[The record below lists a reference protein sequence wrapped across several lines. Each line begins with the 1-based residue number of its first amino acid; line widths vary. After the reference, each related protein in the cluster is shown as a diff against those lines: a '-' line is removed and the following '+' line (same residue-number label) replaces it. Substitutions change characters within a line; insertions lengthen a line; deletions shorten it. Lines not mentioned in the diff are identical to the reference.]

1 MADLAITNAIILTAD
16 ALGTRLEGGTML
28 VENGRIA
35 AIGTNAEFGDA
46 AENATSVIDARG
58 MLVMPGL
65 INTHCHIASTLFRGL
80 VEDLPLEP
88 WLQRIWK
95 AEAAILDPKT
105 THLGSLLGLAEMA
118 LGGVTTVMDMFWHP
132 HDTVRA
138 AREVGMR
145 ISTGGIVFDAPG
157 VTGHTVERRF
167 EDADRF
173 FQDFKDAADVIP
185 AIMPHGAY
193 TVAPDNLKRARALA
207 DRHGGL
213 FCTHAAE
220 TRFEVDDI
228 TSRYGR
234 SVIRHLDHLGLLDE
248 RAVLAHCVHLDS
260 EEIEILARTGAK
272 PSHNPVSNLK
282 LASGIAPVPEML
294 EAGITVSLGTDGA
307 VSGNDLDLWLAMRLA
322 AMLHKGVRGDA
333 RLVST
338 QQALA
343 MATLAGAET
352 LGVSD
357 RIGSLEVGKEADFIM
372 IDLER
377 AHAVPLFDPL
387 THAVFS
393 TNKSDV
399 RHVFVGGKQIV
410 RDRELTGIVLSEVIA
425 EIRELAPRIQAS
437 IA

>member
-1 MADLAITNAIILTAD
+1 MAELVVHRAKILTAD
-16 ALGTRLEGGTML
+16 KAGTRLDEATMVVADGTITAL
-28 VENGRIA
+28 GPDA
-35 AIGTNAEFGDA
+35 DLKDA
-46 AENATSVIDARG
+46 AANASTVIDGHG

-88 WLQRIWK
+88 WLQTVWK
-95 AEAAILDPKT
+95 AEAAILNPQT
-105 THLGSLLGLAEMA
+105 TYLGSMLGLAEMT
-118 LGGVTTVMDMFWHP
+118 LSGVTTVMDMFWHP
-132 HDTVRA
+132 YETVRA
-138 AREVGMR
+138 AREIGVR
-145 ISTGGIVFDAPG
+145 ISTGGIIFDPPG
-157 VTGHTVERRF
+157 VTGQSVEERFTEAERFF
-167 EDADRF
+167 EDFSDAD
-173 FQDFKDAADVIP
+173 DVMP
-185 AIMPHGAY
+185 AILPHGAY
-193 TVAPDNLKRARALA
+193 TVSPENLQRARAIA
-207 DRHGGL
+207 DRFGGL

-220 TRFEVDDI
+220 TRFEVEDI

-248 RAVLAHCVHLDS
+248 RAVLAHCVHLDA
-260 EEIEILARTGAK
+260 EEIAILARTGAR

-282 LASGIAPVPEML
+282 LASGVAPVPEML

-307 VSGNDLDLWLAMRLA
+307 VSGNDLDMWLALRLA

-338 QQALA
+338 AQALT

-352 LGVSD
+352 LGVAD
-357 RIGSLEVGKEADFIM
+357 RIGSLEIGKAADFIM
-372 IDLER
+372 IDLDR

-399 RHVFVGGKQIV
+399 RHVFVGGKQVV
-410 RDRELTGIVLSEVIA
+410 RDRELTGVVLADVLAEV
-425 EIRELAPRIQAS
+425 RELAPRVKAS

>member
-1 MADLAITNAIILTAD
+1 MADLAITNATILTAD
-16 ALGTRLEGGTML
+16 ALGTRLRDGTML
-28 VENGRIA
+28 VENGRIT
-35 AIGTNAEFGDA
+35 AIGTDAGLGDA
-46 AENATSVIDARG
+46 AGNAKYAIDSRG

-88 WLQRIWK
+88 WLQRIWR
-95 AEAAILDPKT
+95 AEAAILNPKT
-105 THLGSLLGLAEMA
+105 THLGSVLGLAEMA

-157 VTGHTVERRF
+157 VTGHTVEQRF
-167 EDADRF
+167 EEADRF
-173 FQDFKDAADVIP
+173 FQDFADAHDVIP
-185 AIMPHGAY
+185 AIMPHGTY
-193 TVAPDNLKRARALA
+193 TVAPGNLKRARALA

-228 TSRYGR
+228 TNRYGR

-338 QQALA
+338 QQALS
-343 MATLAGAET
+343 MATRAGAET

-357 RIGSLEVGKEADFIM
+357 RIGSLEIGKEADFIM
-372 IDLER
+372 VDLDR

-410 RDRELTGIVLSEVIA
+410 RDRELTGIVLSDVIA
-425 EIRELAPRIQAS
+425 EVRELAPRIEAS

>member
-1 MADLAITNAIILTAD
+1 MAELAITNATILTAD
-16 ALGTRLEGGTML
+16 AAGTRHHDATML
-28 VENGRIA
+28 IRNGRIV
-35 AIGTNAEFGDA
+35 AIGADDELADTA
-46 AENATSVIDARG
+46 AGANTLIDAGG

-95 AEAAILDPKT
+95 AEAAILNPQT

-132 HDTVRA
+132 HETVRA
-138 AREVGMR
+138 SRQLGMR

-157 VTGHTVERRF
+157 VTGHTVEQRF
-167 EDADRF
+167 EEAERF
-173 FQDFKDAADVIP
+173 FQDFTNSDDVIP
-185 AIMPHGAY
+185 AIMPHGTY

-207 DRHGGL
+207 DRHDGL

-228 TSRYGR
+228 TNRYGR

-248 RAVLAHCVHLDS
+248 RAVLAHCVHLDD
-260 EEIEILARTGAK
+260 EEIAILARSGAR

-294 EAGITVSLGTDGA
+294 AAGITVSLGTDGA

-322 AMLHKGVRGDA
+322 AMLHKGVKGDA

-343 MATLAGAET
+343 MATLSGAET

-357 RIGSLEVGKEADFIM
+357 RIGSLEIGKEADFIM
-372 IDLER
+372 IDLDR

-387 THAVFS
+387 THAVYS

-410 RDRELTGIVLSEVIA
+410 RDRALTGIVLSDVLAEV
-425 EIRELAPRIQAS
+425 RELAPRIEAS